1 MLKFNFLNFLPKSQR
16 LHINALSQ
24 ISMYFFIFF
33 FVFEPRS
40 LSVKFQSSMQ
50 SIFTAKQLA
59 KSW

>member
-1 MLKFNFLNFLPKSQR
+1 MLKFNFLNFLPKSQH
-16 LHINALSQ
+16 LYINALSQ
-24 ISMYFFIFF
+24 ISMYFFFF

-50 SIFTAKQLA
+50 PIFTDKQLA